1 MDGTVAPALP
11 HRRFTS
17 HDLARMVEAGLID
30 PDERIELIDG
40 EIIEMGSEGEAHW
53 GARAKLVN
61 WLVRRLPESIML
73 APDGP
78 LRLSAENEPEPDFYL
93 FPADL
98 NVNAVRGES
107 VFLVVEISDTSLSKD
122 KLVKAPLYA
131 SHGVRE
137 YWIIDLAARVTLVYR
152 DPANGAYPEARV
164 VPFDAPLTALAAPA
178 LPIKLSEAL

>member
-1 MDGTVAPALP
+1 MDGSVAQLP

-40 EIIEMGSEGEAHW
+40 EIIDMGSEGEAHW
-53 GARAKLVN
+53 NARAKLVN

-93 FPADL
+93 YRADM
-98 NVNAVRGES
+98 NVNDVRGDS
-107 VFLVVEISDTSLSKD
+107 VLLVVEISDTSLSKD

-131 SHGVRE
+131 AHGVKE
-137 YWIIDLAARVTLVYR
+137 YWIVDLASRTTLVHR
-152 DPANGAYPEARV
+152 HPQAGAFSEPEV
-164 VPFDAPLTALAAPA
+164 VGFDEPLSIALAAP
-178 LPIKLSEAL
+178 LSIKLNDLL

>member
-1 MDGTVAPALP
+1 MDGTVAQLP

-17 HDLARMVEAGLID
+17 KDVARMVEAGLID

-40 EIIEMGSEGEAHW
+40 EIIDMGSEGEAHW
-53 GARAKLVN
+53 NARAKLVN

-93 FPADL
+93 YHAEM
-98 NVNAVRGES
+98 NVNDVRGEN
-107 VFLVVEISDTSLSKD
+107 VLLVVEISDTSLSKD

-131 SHGVRE
+131 AHGVQE
-137 YWIIDLAARVTLVYR
+137 YWIIDLASRTTLVHR
-152 DPANGAYPEARV
+152 RPAEGSFPEPKAV
-164 VPFDAPLTALAAPA
+164 GFDEALSVDAAPVIY
-178 LPIKLSEAL
+178 LKLNEVL

>member
-1 MDGTVAPALP
+1 MDGTVAPPLP
-11 HRRFTS
+11 HRRFTT

-40 EIIEMGSEGEAHW
+40 EIIDMGSEGEAHW
-53 GARAKLVN
+53 SARANLVN

-93 FPADL
+93 YASDM
-98 NVNAVRGES
+98 NVNDVRGES
-107 VFLVVEISDTSLSKD
+107 VLLVVEISDTSLSKD

-131 SHGVRE
+131 AHSVQE
-137 YWIIDLAARVTLVYR
+137 YWIIDLASRVTLVHR
-152 DPANGAYPEARV
+152 NPAASAYPETLV
-164 VPFDAPLTALAAPA
+164 VAFDAALTALAAPM
-178 LPIKLSEAL
+178 LSMKLSDVL

>member
-1 MDGTVAPALP
+1 MDGSVAQLP

-30 PDERIELIDG
+30 PDERIELLNG

-53 GARAKLVN
+53 NARAKLVN

-93 FPADL
+93 YPAAM
-98 NVNAVRGES
+98 NVNDVRGDS
-107 VFLVVEISDTSLSKD
+107 VLLVVEISDTSLSKD

-131 SHGVRE
+131 AHGVQE
-137 YWIIDLAARVTLVYR
+137 YWIIDLTSRTTLVHR
-152 DPANGAYPEARV
+152 APNAGAFSEPTAV
-164 VPFDAPLTALAAPA
+164 GFDESLSAISAPGVSV
-178 LPIKLSEAL
+178 KLNDVL

>member
-1 MDGTVAPALP
+1 MDGTVAQLP

-30 PDERIELIDG
+30 PDERIELING
-40 EIIEMGSEGEAHW
+40 EIIDMGSEGEAHW
-53 GARAKLVN
+53 SARAKLVN

-93 FPADL
+93 YAGDM
-98 NVNAVRGES
+98 NVNDVRGES
-107 VFLVVEISDTSLSKD
+107 ALLVVEISDTSLSKD

-131 SHGVRE
+131 AHGVRE
-137 YWIIDLAARVTLVYR
+137 YWIIDLASRETLVYR
-152 DPANGAYPEARV
+152 QPNTGNFPEPQLVA
-164 VPFDAPLTALAAPA
+164 FDKPLDITSAPGIT
-178 LPIKLSEAL
+178 IKLSEVL